1 MCRQFFYLIILAV
14 FIGSYGCSGLQVK
27 RSVQDN
33 IFSSSA
39 NPKLQIKINPA
50 YNYIGSTESAY
61 HSGGEALSI
70 DTVSY
75 TFVWV
80 EGTTVKKGIII
91 RINTLHSGI
100 WLSRGKG
107 DLVKWMK
114 NKLETGEVT
123 INGKSYDYGV
133 QAFSRVF
140 DKTTARLITSKGYR
154 ISRCYMLKALSR
166 VTSYYREGEK
176 IDIFYVEDA
185 STFQGIRYSWK
196 DWKSID
202 LLSANQKEF
211 LKKYTGRSL
220 EDFQIMQ

>member
-1 MCRQFFYLIILAV
+1 MYRQFFYLIILAV

-33 IFSSSA
+33 IFYSSA
-39 NPKLQIKINPA
+39 NPKLQIKISPE
-50 YNYIGSTESAY
+50 YQYIGSTERSY
-61 HSGGEALSI
+61 HSGSEALSI

-75 TFVWV
+75 TFVRV
-80 EGTTVKKGIII
+80 EDNAVKKGIII

-114 NKLETGEVT
+114 NKLETGDVT
-123 INGKSYDYGV
+123 INGKVYDYGV

-140 DKTTARLITSKGYR
+140 DKDTTNLITSKGYS

-185 STFQGIRYSWK
+185 SQFQGIRYRWK
-196 DWKSID
+196 GWKSID

-211 LKKYTGRSL
+211 LKKYIERSL
-220 EDFQIMQ
+220 KDFQIMQ